1 MSEEVES
8 ELNKTP
14 NTSNSTEPLES
25 DSAAQSEAKNEEDWI
40 ANGRFLLDEK
50 GDWATERT
58 KFKAKQDTSRWL
70 NLDLVPAK
78 DNIQQRVREIKA
90 AENPILEAAQ
100 PILRA
105 ISELPANMGI
115 YEYTNMLG
123 QFMRK
128 EIELFTIACD
138 EADLPWKKVAIVRYC
153 LCTAF
158 DEMANTSFG
167 MYWSQNLLL
176 NYFENDSDGGNKF
189 FLLIGRLT
197 MDPHEYI
204 DVLEVM
210 LRILGLGYEGRY
222 SIIDGGDRQLT
233 RIKQRLL
240 TIIHSN
246 RDIPPQQLSPHA
258 LQPGVPLS
266 KERLVIPVRVS
277 LILSCLVIA
286 ASYIW
291 CKYHLSMQTLH
302 IRNTIKLVDVK
313 MPVVSLETNKKRMVD
328 IQRANTLKLKILLK
342 NEIAQNLLIVD
353 EQASKTHVLLKGDS
367 WFSTGATKIHP
378 KLEPLINRIVQAIKE
393 VDGSVVIVGHTD
405 SMPIHRRAIA
415 NNQILSE
422 KRAATIG
429 NYFLAAGFPQ
439 QRVTVVGEGDKEPL
453 SSNATAEGRA
463 HNRRVEF
470 FVTYGRE

>member
-1 MSEEVES
+1 MSDEDKS
-8 ELNKTP
+8 ELNKIPDSTQAP
-14 NTSNSTEPLES
+14 NLLNPDTTATTQEPI
-25 DSAAQSEAKNEEDWI
+25 DNDWL
-40 ANGRFLLDEK
+40 ADGRFLLDEK
-50 GDWATERT
+50 GDWAAERT
-58 KFKAKQDTSRWL
+58 KLKAKLDKVRWHHQDFL
-70 NLDLVPAK
+70 PAK
-78 DNIQQRVREIKA
+78 DNLQQRVREIKA
-90 AENPILEAAQ
+90 AENSILEAAQ

-123 QFMRK
+123 QYMRK

-167 MYWSQNLLL
+167 MYWAQNLLL

-240 TIIHSN
+240 TIIQSN
-246 RDIPPQQLSPHA
+246 RDPSAQSLSPHA
-258 LQPGVPLS
+258 LQPAVPVAS
-266 KERLVIPVRVS
+266 ERFVIPVRVS
-277 LILSCLVIA
+277 LILSCLFIGS
-286 ASYIW
+286 SYIW
-291 CKYHLSMQTLH
+291 CKYHLSLQSQQ
-302 IRNTIKLVDVK
+302 IINTMKLVNVK
-313 MPVVSLETNKKRMVD
+313 MPVIESKIKK
-328 IQRANTLKLKILLK
+328 QRLNLTILLK
-342 NEIAQNLLIVD
+342 NEIAQNLLTVD
-353 EQASKTHVLLKGDS
+353 ENSSQSHVTLKGDS
-367 WFSTGATKIHP
+367 WFNTGAITIHP
-378 KLEPLINRIVQAIKE
+378 KLEPLINRIVQAVKE
-393 VDGSVVIVGHTD
+393 VNGSVLIVGHTD
-405 SMPIHRRAIA
+405 AIPIHRKTIA

-439 QRVTVVGEGDKEPL
+439 QRVTIVGKGDTQPL

-463 HNRRVEF
+463 ENRRVEF
-470 FVTYGRE
+470 FVTYGKE